1 MAENRKDVW
10 PPGELF
16 RRNQNQF
23 PAEELAKYAGQHV
36 AWSRDGTRI
45 LASGPDDQAVEDAL
59 KAAGV
64 DPSTV
69 VFSYVDPPDL
79 VRL

>member
-23 PAEELAKYAGQHV
+23 PAEELMKYAGQHV

-45 LASGPDDQAVEDAL
+45 LASGESFGAVDDQL
-59 KAAGV
+59 QAAGI

-69 VFSYVDPPDL
+69 VFSFVDPPDE